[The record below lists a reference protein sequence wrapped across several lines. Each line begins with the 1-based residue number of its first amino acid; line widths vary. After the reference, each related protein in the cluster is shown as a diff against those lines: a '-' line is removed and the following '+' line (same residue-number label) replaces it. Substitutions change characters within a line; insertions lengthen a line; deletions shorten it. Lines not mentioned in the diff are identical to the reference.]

1 MVEEVSAVAAS
12 CGCIAHWEHR
22 CFTIAS
28 ENGRDEVRCD
38 TQYGAFDFRGLE
50 VSGLAHATRS
60 TVLIRS
66 APHIQIHRAPCGKS
80 YANDSSFL
88 FFYPTDPL

>member
-50 VSGLAHATRS
+50 VSGLAQVGPRYEVYS
-60 TVLIRS
+60 THQVR
-66 APHIQIHRAPCGKS
+66 APHSNSQSAVREE
-80 YANDSSFL
+80 L
-88 FFYPTDPL
+88 R